1 MAMTSAMLH
10 MNAVSPSVLPTSSRI
25 SLMLSGMLQ
34 HLQMLDLPSQMR
46 GRSVDL
52 VVGALGSH
60 VQNAE
65 GLLVDVLDLAV
76 QDGKAHVEQ
85 LPCIE

>member
-1 MAMTSAMLH
+1 
-10 MNAVSPSVLPTSSRI
+10 
-25 SLMLSGMLQ
+25 
-34 HLQMLDLPSQMR
+34 MLDLPSQMR